1 MDRRCPSKVIE
12 NNTILVDN
20 DDSGDGFIVDNGFI
34 STSDAITDDDDDVD
48 DADDNDDASHIIV
61 STRTEQF
68 HVVRP
73 SIGLPLPQPLLAVM
87 ASIDDVVQPTSLSS
101 CVLSIGIMLL
111 MIMVS

>member
-20 DDSGDGFIVDNGFI
+20 DNSSDDFI
-34 STSDAITDDDDDVD
+34 STSDATTDDDDDVD

-101 CVLSIGIMLL
+101 SVPSIGIMLL

>member
-20 DDSGDGFIVDNGFI
+20 DDSSDGFI
-34 STSDAITDDDDDVD
+34 STSGAITDDDD

-101 CVLSIGIMLL
+101 SVPSIGIMLL